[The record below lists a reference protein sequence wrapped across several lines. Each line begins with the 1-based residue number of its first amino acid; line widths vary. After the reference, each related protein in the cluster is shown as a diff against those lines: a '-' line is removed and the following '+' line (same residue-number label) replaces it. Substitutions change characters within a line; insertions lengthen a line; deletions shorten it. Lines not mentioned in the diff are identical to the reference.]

1 MQAIKT
7 SSACCVVLAS
17 VWRQFCYK
25 KFDRG
30 LEHSTNCMFASKQ
43 ANSLDIMEMF
53 RGVNVHWTGLWT
65 DILLEF
71 THFVVD
77 LNSDWLRVTEGLY
90 R

>member
-1 MQAIKT
+1 M
-7 SSACCVVLAS
+7 
-17 VWRQFCYK
+17 

-30 LEHSTNCMFASKQ
+30 LEHSTNCTFASKR

-65 DILLEF
+65 DVLLDF

-77 LNSDWLRVTEGLY
+77 LMNSDWLRVTEDLY